1 MSPHTIHSDGITHAL
16 AKACADSLKELA
28 AQATPDAILGAVAH
42 LPQEEA
48 EQALYGAL
56 NALEELKNLSSNVHQ
71 LRTPT
76 SASLETEGGG
86 E

>member
-1 MSPHTIHSDGITHAL
+1 MNTNTIHPDGITHTL

-28 AQATPDAILGAVAH
+28 EHATPDAILGAVAH
-42 LPQEEA
+42 FSREEA

-76 SASLETEGGG
+76 SASPETEGGG